1 MRREQ
6 SHKRTVSMHTPQGF
20 AEKVENRS
28 EAEPETRKCC
38 CQVTREASKPLD
50 QFSPNCPAGAICRAA
65 GNNRGSMQ
73 SAGTIHS
80 RFADQRQNTD
90 PEGRAAKMPHC
101 CPPGHCSQ
109 AVGGDGWG
117 SSVYPLNLCNPAI
130 LYSA

>member
-73 SAGTIHS
+73 SAGTIHPGLRTS
-80 RFADQRQNTD
+80 VKIQTPKDGQLKCRTAAHPGTAVRQWEVTA
-90 PEGRAAKMPHC
+90 G
-101 CPPGHCSQ
+101 
-109 AVGGDGWG
+109 AV
-117 SSVYPLNLCNPAI
+117 LCTH
-130 LYSA
+130 